1 MTATMGGDGKS
12 RPTFF
17 LPRHAPV
24 RPSPGR
30 RPLRPGHFLE
40 SRFMRPAGITQDA
53 LARALGVSRRRVN
66 ELIRGRRGI
75 SPDTSVRLARYF
87 GTDPRFW
94 VALQVAWETHA
105 AISRMS
111 RDEADPR
118 QGHIS

>member
-1 MTATMGGDGKS
+1 MTTKTGGDTMS
-12 RPTFF
+12 RPPFSPPLRGG
-17 LPRHAPV
+17 LP
-24 RPSPGR
+24 PSPGR

-75 SPDTSVRLARYF
+75 TPDTGVRLARYF

-94 VALQVAWETHA
+94 IALQVAWETHA
-105 AISRMS
+105 AMARLR
-111 RDEADPR
+111 RD
-118 QGHIS
+118 